1 MHIGLLIMIRN
12 YLTERSVRCC
22 QSKPLQDISGDTITI
37 IASKTNKTIQ
47 FEEEEPFWKLKR

>member
-1 MHIGLLIMIRN
+1 MIRN

-47 FEEEEPFWKLKR
+47 FKGEELFWKLKR